1 MATGYEK
8 INKIKSKLRFP
19 MTVNML
25 SEALECGPRTIF
37 RHLDALQQENCGLHK
52 FKKDG
57 QTFYVIQTPEKTDY
71 NQKIVRQLERVKKTL
86 VDTTPSDLKNRK
98 LIDSIISSM
107 QVTDPDG
114 FKAEAITLDPN
125 YIMDYGPFCDRKAQD
140 AMVSKLLMSIRD
152 GFKIRIM
159 YKETGKNGEVKAFEV
174 SPVKLIMRID
184 TLYLIAA
191 DDTYADTK
199 IYKNFMVENIV
210 NMITTKN
217 PCSTMLEP
225 FDVANHYRYAFGKWT
240 STDDPQSISLLIN
253 PDSMWL
259 KTQFEKSQF
268 SPKAEIVTDKNKN
281 TIVNLKLRITP
292 DFETWLMGVLP
303 NVKILKPEALRKK
316 MIERLKNTL
325 KDMKA

>member
-1 MATGYEK
+1 MATGYDK
-8 INKIKSKLRFP
+8 INNIKNKLRFP
-19 MTVNML
+19 MTVSML
-25 SEALECGPRTIF
+25 ADALECGPRTIF

-86 VDTTPSDLKNRK
+86 TDTTPADLKNRK
-98 LIDSIISSM
+98 LIDSIIGSM

-125 YIMDYGPFCDRKAQD
+125 YIMDYGPFCDHKAQD
-140 AMVSKLLMSIRD
+140 AMVSRLLKSIRE

-159 YKETGKNGEVKAFEV
+159 YKGTAQNGGNKSYEV

-191 DDTYADTK
+191 DETYAETK
-199 IYKNFMVENIV
+199 VYKNFVVENIV
-210 NMITTKN
+210 SMIATKN

-225 FDVANHYRYAFGKWT
+225 FSVAEHYRYAFGKWI
-240 STDDPQSISLLIN
+240 STDEPETVSLLIK
-253 PDSMWL
+253 PTSGWL
-259 KTQFEKSQF
+259 KTQFEKSRF
-268 SPKAEIVTDKNKN
+268 SPKAEILEDEDKN
-281 TIVNLKLRITP
+281 TIVNLKLRISP
-292 DFETWLMGVLP
+292 DFKTWLMGVLP
-303 NVKILKPEALRKK
+303 DVKILKPESLRKE
-316 MIERLKNTL
+316 MIERLKKTL

>member
-19 MTVNML
+19 MTVSML

-57 QTFYVIQTPEKTDY
+57 QTFYVIQTAEKTDY
-71 NQKIVRQLERVKKTL
+71 NQKIVRQLERVKKSL
-86 VDTTPSDLKNRK
+86 VDTTPTDLKNRK

-140 AMVSKLLMSIRD
+140 AMVSKLLKSIRE
-152 GFKIRIM
+152 GFKIRIT
-159 YKETGKNGEVKAFEV
+159 YKEVGSGEIKVAEV

-191 DDTYADTK
+191 DEKYAETK

-210 NMITTKN
+210 NMMTTKN

-240 STDDPQSISLLIN
+240 STVDPENISLMIK

-268 SPKAEIVTDKNKN
+268 SPKAEIVEDKDKN

-292 DFETWLMGVLP
+292 DFKTWLMGVLP
-303 NVKILKPEALRKK
+303 HVKILKPESLRQE
-316 MIERLKNTL
+316 MVELLKNTL